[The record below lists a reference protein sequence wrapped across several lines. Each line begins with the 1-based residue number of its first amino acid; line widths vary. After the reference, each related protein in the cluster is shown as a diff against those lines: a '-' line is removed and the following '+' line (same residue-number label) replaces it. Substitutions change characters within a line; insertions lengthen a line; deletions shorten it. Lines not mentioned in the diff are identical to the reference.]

1 MCYGYKELAQLHFW
15 VLGSSEVKK
24 KLVYWVNFSMHDDGH
39 ITTIITF
46 PNAAEIRQIDPFPN
60 YYFSLMVYVS
70 SDKHRPISTRSLFG
84 SSK

>member
-24 KLVYWVNFSMHDDGH
+24 ISVFDYFSMHDDGH
-39 ITTIITF
+39 ITTIIIF
-46 PNAAEIRQIDPFPN
+46 PNGAEIRQIDPFPN

-70 SDKHRPISTRSLFG
+70 RDKSPTYFYSLTLW
-84 SSK
+84 KL